1 MKKNRSYIGL
11 ALCLAAVLGTGC
23 EDANYDTIDNGL
35 YIKEAFS
42 SKGLTSS
49 KIKVDA
55 EEVTGTLTPSL
66 SRPLSSDV
74 TVKLEID
81 PTLLETYNAANASSY
96 QVLPAEYYEMPAEGV
111 IQAGFTGGDAMV
123 ITVKPFEAEDGA
135 QYALPLK
142 VVSPQMNSLPS
153 SSKYLVLC
161 DQPLVQSVPY
171 MDYTSHL
178 KCEPLDGSGEM
189 ARNWGLSLNEWS
201 LEFWVWMDGF
211 AINNQ
216 ALFDSNDIY
225 IRFGDAMIDFDL
237 LQIKT
242 LGTQVNTVSHFTPET
257 WTHVAIT
264 FDTAGLLT
272 IYVNGV
278 KDVTLQTKG
287 GSVPVDYLQMV
298 CSGATYFRNHC
309 MMAQVRFWKKCIS
322 ASQIESNR
330 YYSIAPTDDMVG
342 YWRMDEGSGD
352 ICSDCTSNGRHAH
365 ASAPLTWRE
374 NQRFDGK

>member
-1 MKKNRSYIGL
+1 
-11 ALCLAAVLGTGC
+11 
-23 EDANYDTIDNGL
+23 
-35 YIKEAFS
+35 
-42 SKGLTSS
+42 
-49 KIKVDA
+49 
-55 EEVTGTLTPSL
+55 
-66 SRPLSSDV
+66 
-74 TVKLEID
+74 
-81 PTLLETYNAANASSY
+81 
-96 QVLPAEYYEMPAEGV
+96 
-111 IQAGFTGGDAMV
+111 
-123 ITVKPFEAEDGA
+123 
-135 QYALPLK
+135 
-142 VVSPQMNSLPS
+142 
-153 SSKYLVLC
+153 
-161 DQPLVQSVPY
+161 